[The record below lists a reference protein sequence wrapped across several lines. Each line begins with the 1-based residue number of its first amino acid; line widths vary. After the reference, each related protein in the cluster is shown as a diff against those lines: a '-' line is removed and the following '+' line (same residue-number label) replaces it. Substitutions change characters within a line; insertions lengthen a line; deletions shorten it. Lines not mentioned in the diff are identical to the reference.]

1 MASAAATAEF
11 RVDSTWVLDNAG
23 ARAGSE
29 RLLDVGLAALV

>member
-29 RLLDVGLAALV
+29 RLLDVDLAAVV